1 VATRTRTLFYYKQS
15 STNYC
20 FFIFNIIKQR
30 RVQARAVH
38 PLSVLRASC
47 GGKASVAACSRAAAL
62 CCAAAAQRRTG
73 EGNFENLLV
82 DVRMEDYASWALLKL
97 CCRLVL
103 KTSLVPAI
111 LLS

>member
-1 VATRTRTLFYYKQS
+1 MELRLQECSTSSKESPILVATRTRTLFYYKQS

-62 CCAAAAQRRTG
+62 CCAAAAQRRARG
-73 EGNFENLLV
+73 RKF
-82 DVRMEDYASWALLKL
+82 
-97 CCRLVL
+97 
-103 KTSLVPAI
+103 
-111 LLS
+111 